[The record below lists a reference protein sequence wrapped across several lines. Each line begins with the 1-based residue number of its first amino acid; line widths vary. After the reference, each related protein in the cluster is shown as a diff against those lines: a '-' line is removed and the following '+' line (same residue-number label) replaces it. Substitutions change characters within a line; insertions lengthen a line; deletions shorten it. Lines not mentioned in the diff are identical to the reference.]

1 MGKRKHGKPD
11 KFQWEGFAVDE
22 RPASEEAAAA
32 AMLRLVK
39 MFVIKS
45 IREPEQAKLLH
56 KDPRRRSHAI
66 GYLDESIDP
75 ALQEELKG
83 NTGFPQHLKERFGD
97 LRGIITDGWD
107 AYHVTIAGAAVHAA
121 ESGLDAIF
129 IADVEPIALL
139 FPEAGLPHLPPILC
153 SRR

>member
-1 MGKRKHGKPD
+1 MGKRRHGMPD

-22 RPASEEAAAA
+22 RPASEDAAAA
-32 AMLRLVK
+32 AMLRFVK

-45 IREPEQAKLLH
+45 IREPVQAKLLH
-56 KDPRRRSHAI
+56 KDPRRRSGAI
-66 GYLDESIDP
+66 HNLYMSIDP
-75 ALQEELKG
+75 ALQAELKG

-129 IADVEPIALL
+129 IADVEPIALF
-139 FPEAGLPHLPPILC
+139 FPDDGQPPILC